1 MIATNK
7 SRKVVR
13 PAPRLGAWAQTA
25 TTWKSKELV
34 LTHRAKGPAIGLRA
48 RCASNL
54 SPDVRAGGYWR
65 PAGQTSASRAGR
77 TDWLDPR
84 ICLSRKGTGIR
95 FKLKFCVSVADAF
108 DERTNYGHTFVFTH
122 LRASMWLWKKMVPC
136 RSIYL
141 ECDHGIR
148 AQKLDVV
155 PAHSRHGRPV

>member
-34 LTHRAKGPAIGLRA
+34 LTHRAKGSAIGLRA

-108 DERTNYGHTFVFTH
+108 DGAPIIAILSFSPISVPRCGCGRKWSHAEAFILNAIMVFA
-122 LRASMWLWKKMVPC
+122 RRNWM
-136 RSIYL
+136 
-141 ECDHGIR
+141 
-148 AQKLDVV
+148 
-155 PAHSRHGRPV
+155 